1 MSPSARDRLG
11 RGLEALLGED
21 YLAATGPRMD
31 VRTLA
36 VRGVAPNPFQPRREF
51 RPDELAELSSSIR
64 DNGLL
69 QPIVVRPVPGIEG
82 ERYELVAGER
92 RLRAVIELGWDGIP
106 ALVRDVSDK
115 MLLVLAL
122 VENLQRAALNPV
134 EEALGLQQLADEF
147 GLTHGEIGEAIGK
160 NRSTVANRIR
170 LLGLPLSVRRLL
182 EDGSLTMGHARA
194 LLAVENPGRRVEL
207 GRRAAEEGWSVREVE
222 ARCRAESQPRRT
234 GGNAGRNSARDDP
247 VARALEEALRA
258 SLGARVRL
266 KGNPDSKG
274 VVEIPYRGQED
285 FQRLVEIL
293 TGRPLREIT
302 G

>member
-1 MSPSARDRLG
+1 MSPPARDRLG

-36 VRGVAPNPFQPRREF
+36 VRSVAPNPFQPRREF
-51 RPDELAELSSSIR
+51 RPDELAELSTSIR
-64 DNGLL
+64 ENGLL
-69 QPIVVRPVPGIEG
+69 QPIVVRPVPGLEV

-122 VENLQRAALNPV
+122 VENLQRTALNPV
-134 EEALGLQQLADEF
+134 EEALGLQQLAGEF

-170 LLGLPLSVRRLL
+170 LLGLPVSVRRLL

-194 LLAVENPGRRVEL
+194 LLAVEDPGRRVEL

-222 ARCRAESQPRRT
+222 ARCRAESKPPRP
-234 GGNAGRNSARDDP
+234 GGNAGGKPVRNDP
-247 VARALEEALRA
+247 VARVLEEALRA
-258 SLGARVRL
+258 SLGTRVRL

-274 VVEIPYRGQED
+274 VVEIPFRGQED

-293 TGRPLREIT
+293 TGRPLRELT

>member
-1 MSPSARDRLG
+1 MSPPARDRLG

-36 VRGVAPNPFQPRREF
+36 VRAVAPNPFQPRREF

-69 QPIVVRPVPGIEG
+69 QPIVVRPVPGLEG

-92 RLRAVIELGWDGIP
+92 RLRAVIELGWEGIP
-106 ALVRDVSDK
+106 ALVRDVSDR

-122 VENLQRAALNPV
+122 VENLQRTALNPV

-170 LLGLPLSVRRLL
+170 LLALPVSVRRLL

-194 LLAVENPGRRVEL
+194 LLAVEDPGRRVEL

-222 ARCRAESQPRRT
+222 ARCRAESQPRRP
-234 GGNAGRNSARDDP
+234 GGNAGRNPVRSDP

-258 SLGARVRL
+258 SLGTRVRL

-274 VVEIPYRGQED
+274 VVEIPFRGQED
-285 FQRLVEIL
+285 FQRLVENL

>member
-1 MSPSARDRLG
+1 MSPAARSRLG
-11 RGLEALLGED
+11 RGLEALLGEG

-31 VRTLA
+31 VRTVA
-36 VRGVAPNPFQPRREF
+36 VRSVAPNPFQPRREF
-51 RPDELAELSSSIR
+51 RPDELAELSASIR

-69 QPIVVRPVPGIEG
+69 QPIVVRPVPGGEE

-92 RLRAVIELGWDGIP
+92 RLRAVVELGWD
-106 ALVRDVSDK
+106 VTDK

-122 VENLQRAALNPV
+122 VENLQRSALNPV
-134 EEALGLQQLADEF
+134 EEAVGLQQLADEF

-170 LLGLPLSVRRLL
+170 LLGLPVSVRRLL

-194 LLAVENPGRRVEL
+194 LLAVEDPGRRVEL

-222 ARCRAESQPRRT
+222 ARCRAESKPRRS
-234 GGNAGRNSARDDP
+234 GGNTGRNQVRNDP

-258 SLGARVRL
+258 SLGTRVRL
-266 KGNPDSKG
+266 KGTPDSKG
-274 VVEIPYRGQED
+274 VVEIPFRGQED

>member
-1 MSPSARDRLG
+1 MSPPARDRLG

-21 YLAATGPRMD
+21 YLAATSPRLD
-31 VRTLA
+31 VRTIA
-36 VRGVAPNPFQPRREF
+36 VRSVAPNPFQPRREF
-51 RPDELAELSSSIR
+51 PPDELAELSSSIR

-69 QPIVVRPVPGIEG
+69 QPIVVRPVPGREV

-92 RLRAVIELGWDGIP
+92 RLRAVVELGWDGIP

-134 EEALGLQQLADEF
+134 EEALGLKQLADEF

-170 LLGLPLSVRRLL
+170 LLGLPVSVRRLL

-194 LLAVENPGRRVEL
+194 LLAVEDPGRRVEL
-207 GRRAAEEGWSVREVE
+207 GKRAAEQGWSVREME
-222 ARCRAESQPRRT
+222 ARCRAESKPRHRR
-234 GGNAGRNSARDDP
+234 RNPARSDP

-258 SLGARVRL
+258 SLGTRVRL
-266 KGNPDSKG
+266 KGNPGSKG
-274 VVEIPYRGQED
+274 VVEIPFRGQED
-285 FQRLVEIL
+285 FERLVETL
-293 TGRPLREIT
+293 TGRPLGEIT

>member
-36 VRGVAPNPFQPRREF
+36 VRSVAPNPFQPRREF

-69 QPIVVRPVPGIEG
+69 QPIVVRPAPGIDA

-194 LLAVENPGRRVEL
+194 LLAVEDPGRRVEL
-207 GRRAAEEGWSVREVE
+207 GRRAAAEGWSVREVE
-222 ARCRAESQPRRT
+222 ARCRAESQPRHT
-234 GGNAGRNSARDDP
+234 GGNAGRNAVRNDP
-247 VARALEEALRA
+247 VARVLEEALRA
-258 SLGARVRL
+258 SLGTRVRL

>member
-1 MSPSARDRLG
+1 MSPAARSRLG
-11 RGLEALLGED
+11 RGLEALLGEG

-36 VRGVAPNPFQPRREF
+36 VGSVAPNPFQPRREF
-51 RPDELAELSSSIR
+51 RPDELAELSASIR

-69 QPIVVRPVPGIEG
+69 QPIVVRPVPGGEE

-92 RLRAVIELGWDGIP
+92 RLRAVVELGWDGIP
-106 ALVRDVSDK
+106 ALVRDVTDK

-122 VENLQRAALNPV
+122 VENLQRSALNPV
-134 EEALGLQQLADEF
+134 EEAVGLQQLADEF

-170 LLGLPLSVRRLL
+170 LLGLPVSVRRLL
-182 EDGSLTMGHARA
+182 EGGSLTMGHARA
-194 LLAVENPGRRVEL
+194 LLAVEDPGRRVEL

-222 ARCRAESQPRRT
+222 ARCRAESKPRRS
-234 GGNAGRNSARDDP
+234 GGNTGRNQVRNDP

-258 SLGARVRL
+258 SLGTRVRL
-266 KGNPDSKG
+266 KGTPDSKG
-274 VVEIPYRGQED
+274 VVEIPFRGQED